1 MACKNCKSKK
11 AAQDLSSE
19 FVNSTQNITS
29 DLQKRKMEI
38 LKSTWDKSMGGF
50 NIKEQIALSLFAW
63 LPLLIGYYTIIKFL
77 INLF

>member
-1 MACKNCKSKK
+1 
-11 AAQDLSSE
+11 
-19 FVNSTQNITS
+19 
-29 DLQKRKMEI
+29 MEI